1 MLKLNPLIIYI
12 LFSFLLSLVPVNC
25 IASDHHRLLFHVY
38 RGQSKIG
45 THEIAIRDTNSFT
58 EVNIEIK
65 LNINFLGFNIYKYA
79 HNNIEKWS
87 GNKLVSLDSKTDQN
101 GAIMTCTLKE
111 KDGKLDI
118 SGTNNITLLN
128 NSVLPSSYW
137 NSILV
142 KGNKRLDILNT
153 QDCSFISLN
162 IKFLGNEKIYNSEL
176 SADHF
181 KLKGFEAGGSEVDI
195 DLWYDESDNWVK
207 MKFMKDESTID
218 YVLSKYDNAK

>member
-1 MLKLNPLIIYI
+1 MLKLNALITHT
-12 LFSFLLSLVPVNC
+12 LFSFLLFLIPVVSST
-25 IASDHHRLLFHVY
+25 SDNLSLLFHVY
-38 RGQSKIG
+38 RDQSKIG
-45 THEIAIRDTNSFT
+45 IHEIAITDKNSFT

-65 LNINFLGFNIYKYA
+65 FNINFLGFNIYKYT

-87 GNKLVSLDSKTDQN
+87 GNKLLSLDSKTDQN
-101 GAIMTCTLKE
+101 GTIMTCTLKE

-118 SGTNNITLLN
+118 SGTNNTTSLN

-207 MKFMKDESTID
+207 MKFIKDESTID
-218 YVLSKYDNAK
+218 YVLNKYDNAK